1 MLGGLLAYKLLLFPQ
16 YRLLTKITLLVLVLG
31 STVLVWS
38 RNMQWKDKLTLMT
51 HDMPY
56 LENSAQAHAL
66 LANAIM
72 ASLENTGNML
82 ANEEALNEAAQHF
95 ERTIQIYPYF
105 LNWHFDLGRV
115 YFIQADY
122 AKAKEAFLKAVDI
135 DNSFSET
142 YAYLLDVALM
152 EGNPQ
157 DVVVYSN
164 RLLEYNPNDI
174 QLLLHLSTGYYFTQ
188 EYDSVLNVNNR
199 IIAIDSA
206 VAEAHL
212 NMAYAYIALD
222 KMDEANLCFL
232 KGQSLNPNLRDVEIL
247 AEMLDLN

>member
-1 MLGGLLAYKLLLFPQ
+1 
-16 YRLLTKITLLVLVLG
+16 
-31 STVLVWS
+31 
-38 RNMQWKDKLTLMT
+38 MQWKDKLTLMT

-82 ANEEALNEAAQHF
+82 ANEEALNEVAQHF
-95 ERTIQIYPYF
+95 ERAIQIYPYF

-188 EYDSVLNVNNR
+188 DFDSVLDVNKR

-212 NMAYAYIALD
+212 NMAYAHIALEN
-222 KMDEANLCFL
+222 MDEAYLCFL
-232 KGQSLNPNLRDVEIL
+232 KGQSLNPGLRDVEVL
-247 AEMLDLN
+247 ADMLKIN